1 MIYAILL
8 SILVGLALSYSQL
21 QEIYNFLRAKSTLDS
36 SGQVK
41 VNGVVKANVITSPL
55 SQSPC
60 ALWKVEVTHWSGGRH
75 ARETSILSKSSDD
88 SFVVK
93 DGENSFQIN
102 PTHAKLELKP
112 SEHTWTA
119 GMWWNPVEQ
128 EGLDPKI
135 KEAILA
141 MGVSLPAVQEKLG
154 VRVYESF
161 VQAGDEILLAGNIS
175 SQGGVETF
183 VSDEEVPLTISEW
196 DEGTILGKLYRR
208 VAYNLGAALVIGIM
222 GYILFFTPKK

>member
-8 SILVGLALSYSQL
+8 SILVGLALSFPQIM
-21 QEIYNFLRAKSTLDS
+21 EISSFLRAKSTLGGSD
-36 SGQVK
+36 QLK
-41 VNGVVKANVITSPL
+41 VNGVVQANALTSPL

-75 ARETSILSKSSDD
+75 ARETSIFAKSSGD
-88 SFVVK
+88 SFLVK
-93 DGENSFQIN
+93 EGERSFQIN
-102 PTHAKLELKP
+102 PTSAKLELKP
-112 SEHTWTA
+112 SEHSWTA

-154 VRVYESF
+154 VRVYESIL
-161 VQAGDEILLAGNIS
+161 QAGDEILVAGNVS
-175 SQGGVETF
+175 SDGGVETF
-183 VSDEEVPLTISEW
+183 MSDEEVPLTLSEW
-196 DEGTILGKLYRR
+196 DEGTILSKLYRR